1 MDKGYMVL
9 CAMLA
14 VYCLAG
20 MVLFLRAR
28 SAESDEEKG

>member
-14 VYCLAG
+14 VYCIAG
-20 MVLFLRAR
+20 VVLFLRAR
-28 SAESDEEKG
+28 SVETDRAKG